1 VTAARE
7 IPDVIAEI
15 NGDKVVL
22 DAMIGQALCREKNID
37 RVHWMRAAVLRGDDG
52 QVLILAKNLC
62 NEITNDIAEHAR
74 NVAAMRTAQDLL
86 DPK

>member
-1 VTAARE
+1 
-7 IPDVIAEI
+7 
-15 NGDKVVL
+15 
-22 DAMIGQALCREKNID
+22 
-37 RVHWMRAAVLRGDDG
+37 VHWMREAVLRGDDG